1 MQLEQGRVPVH
12 FAFLI
17 LHRSQ
22 ALLTLGAFRRFS
34 VASVT
39 EMAGDDGKMRFR
51 CEDINGD
58 GSDTDAVGMDAF
70 RWWVSSIYSEPSN
83 DLDCLC
89 GNPKIRDSQELYRDK
104 ERRTILLS
112 SQVWGDFFPGVR
124 GLRATPHMLPGF
136 QSRSVLLSKGSLFR
150 PRFSRWLLNI
160 SSKYIHSKACIL

>member
-39 EMAGDDGKMRFR
+39 EMAGDDAKLRFR

-70 RWWVSSIYSEPSN
+70 RWWFSSMYSEPSI

-104 ERRTILLS
+104 ERRSILLS
-112 SQVWGDFFPGVR
+112 SRVR
-124 GLRATPHMLPGF
+124 GD
-136 QSRSVLLSKGSLFR
+136 SR
-150 PRFSRWLLNI
+150 I
-160 SSKYIHSKACIL
+160 SSLACGVSAPLPTCYPAFTLAAEYIFKVPRKACIL